1 MRYSAFYEL
10 VKYEIDKTNN
20 FQKTENANGYIVDM
34 GNIDNFILILS
45 RIFRNVK
52 QYVEEIDYDFVM
64 PNFEELSL
72 DLVITKDK
80 MESFFEQSTELMNLE
95 SIKKITD
102 PIC

>member
-1 MRYSAFYEL
+1 
-10 VKYEIDKTNN
+10 
-20 FQKTENANGYIVDM
+20 
-34 GNIDNFILILS
+34 
-45 RIFRNVK
+45 
-52 QYVEEIDYDFVM
+52 M